1 MPQTLNDPNWSA
13 KMYNFWSFQLI
24 WRVFPSW
31 KSFGWCRPLFSRKL
45 LFSFSEKK
53 TCLRVLNR
61 WKKLKLIDLTCK
73 VLPSNIFELMY
84 CQAEDQESLSI
95 ITGISCEEFESA
107 IHSKCAHL
115 HQWRLLL
122 IIGVYVSVF

>member
-1 MPQTLNDPNWSA
+1 MPQNLNDPNWSA
-13 KMYNFWSFQLI
+13 KMYNFWSFQVI
-24 WRVFPSW
+24 WRVFPAW
-31 KSFGWCRPLFSRKL
+31 KRFGWCRPLFSRKL

-61 WKKLKLIDLTCK
+61 WKKLKLIDLTCIG
-73 VLPSNIFELMY
+73 LLSNIFELMY

-107 IHSKCAHL
+107 IHSKWAHL

-122 IIGVYVSVF
+122 IIGVYVAVF